1 MVFKLL
7 VLVLLM
13 AGAVLLFAQGMPSDG
28 VTPEFAL
35 SRTEKVSEAFRW
47 TSIGIGHT
55 MAGLQALLGR
65 SGCSGGWSYR
75 T

>member
-1 MVFKLL
+1 MFKLL

-13 AGAVLLFAQGMPSDG
+13 ATAVLLFAQGMPSEG

-35 SRTEKVSEAFRW
+35 SRTQKIATAFRW
-47 TSIGIGHT
+47 TGAGFGHT
-55 MAGLQALLGR
+55 MARIQSVLGSR
-65 SGCSGGWSYR
+65 SGCSVGWNYR